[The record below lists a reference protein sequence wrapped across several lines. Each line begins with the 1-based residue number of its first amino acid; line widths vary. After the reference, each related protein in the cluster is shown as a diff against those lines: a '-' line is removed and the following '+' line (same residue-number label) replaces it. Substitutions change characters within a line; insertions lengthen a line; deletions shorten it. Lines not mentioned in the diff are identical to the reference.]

1 MVRHLPREPW
11 PLLRRTC
18 DPHRAAADVKEPM
31 TSDDTAT
38 TDSVLPPDEPAP
50 TRRARQRKRGGW
62 MFLRD
67 VVIIVVIAL
76 VASFLIKT
84 FIVRSFYIPSG
95 SMEQTLDVND
105 RILVDELTPRFGGY
119 ERGDIVVFQDPGGW
133 LPPQA
138 ADTRPA
144 IVAGIDWL
152 LSLVGLSAPD
162 SDDHLVKRIIGLPG
176 DHVVCCNAIG
186 QLTINGTP
194 VDETSY
200 VNFPPGE
207 TAASGE
213 TFDVTVPDGALWV
226 MGDNRYSSADSR
238 EHQDQPGK
246 GFVPIDNVVGRAFL
260 ITWPFSR
267 FGVLDSHHDVFA
279 GVPEPT
285 ATPAP

>member
-1 MVRHLPREPW
+1 
-11 PLLRRTC
+11 
-18 DPHRAAADVKEPM
+18 M

-38 TDSVLPPDEPAP
+38 TDSVLPADEPAP
-50 TRRARQRKRGGW
+50 TRRTRQRKRGGW
-62 MFLRD
+62 TFLRD

-133 LPPQA
+133 LPPQS

-194 VDETSY
+194 IDETSY
-200 VNFPPGE
+200 VNFPSGE

-213 TFDVTVPDGALWV
+213 AFDVTVPDGALWV

-267 FGVLDSHHDVFA
+267 FGGLDAHHDVFA